1 MSFLQINRKLQLAII
16 RVGNLQTAKEHKFN
30 FSVSLMLFCEF
41 NGRLYDN
48 QIPLGSV

>member
-1 MSFLQINRKLQLAII
+1 MSFLQINRKFQLAIL
-16 RVGNLQTAKEHKFN
+16 RVGNLQSAKEHKFN
-30 FSVSLMLFCEF
+30 FSVSLMLFCEL